1 MSADKVPLKDLDE
14 SMQQQGENDPVPIGY
29 ASFSQD
35 ALASNANQ
43 ATDMAAYA
51 SQVNAAELSFA

>member
-14 SMQQQGENDPVPIGY
+14 SMQLQGENDPVPIGY

-35 ALASNANQ
+35 TLAANANQ

-51 SQVNAAELSFA
+51 IQVNAAELSFA